1 MHRIRI
7 AGTLDLEPMRN
18 VPRCHRRRHTGWM
31 MLVLGLLSGSPVAA
45 QDLPFRRDYRGPG
58 PYRCPELVAPPTPSK
73 EVRAQVAEL
82 TSSSDQAMMLGDLSG
97 AAALLDR
104 ATELDPASAELAYRR
119 ARVLDDL
126 ARVPAAVDEYCRA
139 LSLAPDEGSRDAR
152 TRLEYLVARD
162 RASLPGEAIVAF
174 GAGLSAADRGA
185 LSVALAS
192 FERAA
197 ARAPTWASAEYNRGI
212 ALARQGRGREATTA
226 LLRYL
231 ELRPDAPDAIAVLQR
246 VRQLQSRPVRDD
258 PRPGVAVA
266 LGVLLPGMGHFYAG
280 RPIGGLTVLTLAGSA
295 LAAGYFVKEVDV
307 RCLTPVP
314 SGQPCPQS
322 DVVSRRT
329 DRPYLA
335 LAVGTAAAAGVIGAI
350 EAFFDARGR
359 RFPSEAQGPTL
370 EGPAVSARAGRV
382 ELSMLR
388 LRF

>member
-1 MHRIRI
+1 
-7 AGTLDLEPMRN
+7 
-18 VPRCHRRRHTGWM
+18 M
-31 MLVLGLLSGSPVAA
+31 MLVLGLLSGSPVVA

-73 EVRAQVAEL
+73 QVRAQVAEL
-82 TSSSDQAMMLGDLSG
+82 TSSSDQAMMLGDVSG

-212 ALARQGRGREATTA
+212 ALALQGRGREATTA

-280 RPIGGLTVLTLAGSA
+280 RPIGGLTVLTVAGSA

-359 RFPSEAQGPTL
+359 RSPSEAQGPTL